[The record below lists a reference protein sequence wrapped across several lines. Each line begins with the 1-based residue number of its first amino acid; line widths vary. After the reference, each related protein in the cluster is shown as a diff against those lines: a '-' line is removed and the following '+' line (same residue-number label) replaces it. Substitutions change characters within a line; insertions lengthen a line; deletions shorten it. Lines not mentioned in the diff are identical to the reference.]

1 MKIALAFV
9 LAAAP
14 AFAQERTP
22 AQVVEEVFLALM
34 PARAV
39 RPYQEPAIHQRGIAS
54 VYTQKETRGRRTA
67 SGARLSDGALTAAHR
82 TLRFGQLIKVTNT
95 RNGRSIVVK
104 VTDRGPFMKGRVID
118 LTPAGAA
125 ALGFSGLAPVTLEL
139 VM

>member
-1 MKIALAFV
+1 MRIALAIV
-9 LAAAP
+9 VAASP

-22 AQVVEEVFLALM
+22 AQVVEDVFAALR

-39 RPYQEPAIHQRGIAS
+39 PPHRAPAIHQRGVAS

-82 TLRFGQLIKVTNT
+82 ALPFGQKVKVTNT
-95 RNGRSIVVK
+95 RNGRSIVVT
-104 VTDRGPFMKGRVID
+104 VTDRGPFVKGRVID
-118 LTPAGAA
+118 LTLAGAR

-139 VM
+139 VI